1 MREMWKNAWSGR
13 WSSYNNALRDGT
25 SPKHESCLQPDGG
38 KNEEERNISM
48 CKTHIK
54 HETSLATLEFE
65 GEKWS

>member
-54 HETSLATLEFE
+54 H
-65 GEKWS
+65 